1 MDERDRFWFDEIY
14 NGHYLDI
21 VRYGV
26 RRLAEV
32 DAAADLAQEV
42 FVVAWRR
49 REQVPDNSLPWLYGV
64 ARRLLANH
72 RRAQRR
78 APLTQPFTDLLRPAP
93 ADHPQSVAALADL
106 AAALV
111 QLSDIDQEILRLIG
125 WEQLTLG
132 EAATVL
138 GCSHTAAKVRLHR
151 ARRRLAAAMSTPR
164 PLTAIPAPARP
175 VARLTNGAHDVQY

>member
-1 MDERDRFWFDEIY
+1 MSERDRSWFDEIY

-26 RRLAEV
+26 RRLADV
-32 DAAADLAQEV
+32 DASADLAQEV

-49 REQVPDNSLPWLYGV
+49 RDQVPDNSLPWLYGV
-64 ARRLLANH
+64 AGRLLANH

-78 APLTQPFTDLLRPAP
+78 APVTQPFTDLLRPAQ
-93 ADHPQSVAALADL
+93 AEHPESVAALADL
-106 AAALV
+106 AAAMV
-111 QLSDIDQEILRLIG
+111 QLSDLDQEILRLIG

-151 ARRRLAAAMSTPR
+151 ARRRLTAAMSTAR
-164 PLTAIPAPARP
+164 PLTATPAP
-175 VARLTNGAHDVQY
+175 ARLTNGAHDVQ